1 MSEPSQNSLN
11 DLSVNP
17 NPNPIRHKVPSP
29 DNSNQAAREEALSMI
44 QQIKDQIKQREEE
57 INKIKKISTTNE
69 VEVFNR
75 IDKLRWDKQSEAEKR
90 EINKNLLDEQVYMK
104 NQLKRIEEVERE
116 KERNERLKQ
125 IVQFRNE
132 QELERQENLK
142 KVSQYYKELSVQHE
156 IRKQIQ
162 EIENKQY
169 WESIPRPKENPPP
182 GKIWNGSS
190 RSNEAS
196 PTTGYHG
203 NKAKMFYFTKKQPK
217 NLVFN
222 AITGE
227 LKDFSGYEQKSF
239 SHLVGRNISP
249 VQDRNL
255 IKGAGN
261 FIVARK
267 MSPV

>member
-1 MSEPSQNSLN
+1 
-11 DLSVNP
+11 
-17 NPNPIRHKVPSP
+17 
-29 DNSNQAAREEALSMI
+29 
-44 QQIKDQIKQREEE
+44 
-57 INKIKKISTTNE
+57 
-69 VEVFNR
+69 
-75 IDKLRWDKQSEAEKR
+75 
-90 EINKNLLDEQVYMK
+90 MK
-104 NQLKRIEEVERE
+104 NQLKRIEEVEKE

-125 IVQFRNE
+125 IMQFRNE

-156 IRKQIQ
+156 IKKQIQ

-190 RSNEAS
+190 RSNEGS
-196 PTTGYHG
+196 PTTGHDSR
-203 NKAKMFYFTKKQPK
+203 AKMFYFSKKQPK

-227 LKDFSGYEQKSF
+227 LKDFSGFEQKSF
-239 SHLVGRNISP
+239 SYLAGRNLSP

-261 FIVARK
+261 YIVGRK
-267 MSPV
+267 MSPN